1 MIIDQASYKSD
12 PENAR
17 AHNVSIRQPA
27 GGGEKGNVTTRENTS
42 KFPTLHTLTM
52 SDLQADSD
60 AQTQSQSRLIRG
72 GHRSW
77 TDSIFGSE
85 RFPF

>member
-1 MIIDQASYKSD
+1 MIKFSTYKSD

-17 AHNVSIRQPA
+17 AHNLSIRQPA
-27 GGGEKGNVTTRENTS
+27 AGGEKGNVTTREITS

-60 AQTQSQSRLIRG
+60 AQIQSQSRLIRG